1 MWFEKMLEKI
11 PLFPLNIVV
20 FPASKYPLH
29 IFEERYKKMV
39 NRSLSEKT
47 GFGIV
52 TRIDNELS
60 KIGSYVE
67 IDDILQKFDNG
78 EMDISVTGKGRFF
91 IEKVYSHPDKYLV
104 AEVSEYKDLTSEV
117 NPSLLVEL
125 QSSFERIIEKTN
137 FQLEDAF
144 WKNYESTGLKSF
156 KLAEKSGLSLQQQ
169 QSLLTFRDES
179 ERVNYLIEHYENL
192 EKQISESTTVRSLVM
207 SDGYINN

>member
-1 MWFEKMLEKI
+1 MLNKI

-20 FPASKYPLH
+20 FPSSKYPLH
-29 IFEERYKKMV
+29 IFEERYKKMI
-39 NRSLSEKT
+39 NKCLSEKS

-52 TRIDNELS
+52 TRLDNELS

-67 IDDILQKFDNG
+67 IEDILQKFDNG
-78 EMDISVTGKGRFF
+78 EMDISVVGKGRFF
-91 IEKVYSHPDKYLV
+91 IDTVFSHPDKYLM
-104 AEVSEYKDLTSEV
+104 AAVSEYDDLTSDV
-117 NPSLLVEL
+117 NPSLMLEL

-144 WKNYESTGLKSF
+144 WRNFELTELKSF

-169 QSLLTFRDES
+169 QSLLTLRDENK
-179 ERVNYLIEHYENL
+179 RVNYLIEHYENL
-192 EKQISESTTVRSLVM
+192 EKQISESSTIRSIVM

>member
-1 MWFEKMLEKI
+1 MLNRI

-20 FPASKYPLH
+20 FPSSKYPLH
-29 IFEERYKKMV
+29 IFEERYKKMI
-39 NRSLSEKT
+39 NKCLSEKT

-52 TRIDNELS
+52 TKLDNEIS

-67 IDDILQKFDNG
+67 IEDILQKFDNG
-78 EMDISVTGKGRFF
+78 EMDIFVVGKGRFF
-91 IEKVYSHPDKYLV
+91 IDNVFTHPDKYLM
-104 AEVSEYKDLTSEV
+104 AAVSEYEDLTSEV
-117 NPSLLVEL
+117 NPSLLLEL

-144 WKNYESTGLKSF
+144 WRNYEQTGLKSF

-169 QSLLTFRDES
+169 QSLITFRDENM
-179 ERVNYLIEHYENL
+179 RVNYLLEHYENL
-192 EKQISESTTVRSLVM
+192 EKQISESPTIRSIVM

>member
-1 MWFEKMLEKI
+1 MLSSI

-29 IFEERYKKMV
+29 IFEERYKRMINKC
-39 NRSLSEKT
+39 LSEKT

-67 IDDILQKFDNG
+67 IEDVLQKFDNG
-78 EMDISVTGKGRFF
+78 EMDISVVGKGRFF
-91 IEKVYSHPDKYLV
+91 INHVFSHPDKYLI
-104 AEVSEYKDLTSEV
+104 AEVSDYEDITSDV
-117 NPSLLVEL
+117 SPSLLLEL
-125 QSSFERIIEKTN
+125 QASFERIIEKTN

-144 WKNYESTGLKSF
+144 WRNYQTTGLKSF

-169 QSLLTFRDES
+169 QSLLTFRNENQ
-179 ERVNYLIEHYENL
+179 RVNYLIEHYENL
-192 EKQISESTTVRSLVM
+192 EKQISESSTLRSIVM
-207 SDGYINN
+207 SNGYINK